1 MQIRNFMAPGW
12 IAGLVLGIFCATT
25 TSLQAQT
32 ETPQTPQDTLTPAEE
47 EDYSQY
53 DNIGFAAEGA
63 KRYCSPKIEGLSP
76 AKLISIGYDYQMGYT
91 MKADTFRRLGS
102 VAPLIPDSARVL
114 TSNGMRFGC
123 NIPVISRTDLVW
135 QMGANYW
142 EQRYKFEDPSAL
154 KNPMLTSLSENGLRT
169 MGINTTLFKPLNDV
183 KFLLFQGSA
192 DLSGDYQFGKFM
204 PLKYTKYSAALIYGK
219 RTSEKKQWGVGVA
232 RTYRVGELNYIPI
245 IFYNSTD
252 VANKWGTEILFPA
265 RAHVR
270 RTINSR
276 NMLFAGY
283 ELEGQSYR
291 LWRSNDQTG
300 FNLRNEDVEIRRG
313 EIRLRAVYEF
323 SLKDFIW
330 MSIQAG
336 YRINYRYD
344 VDRLGNGKEIYRAF
358 GLASDAPYVMVNQL
372 TNPLYFNISLNLV
385 SP

>member
-102 VAPLIPDSARVL
+102 VAPLMPDSARVL